1 MAAGINLAS
10 KYSKSIDERFYK
22 ESQAAMAVSN
32 DYEFTG
38 VKTVNVYSVP
48 TVPMQDYETF
58 GTERYGSPEDLTRC
72 VQTLTITRDRS
83 FTFVIDKGEKLQS
96 MGAGDSGK
104 ALARQIREVIVPE
117 YDAYV
122 FRKLAQAATEHGNF
136 STEPLTA
143 ENAYENFL
151 AAEEKLGNRN
161 VPERGR
167 VCFCSYAFANLLKRD
182 PAFMRYGDSSQK
194 MLEKGVIG
202 EVDGTKIVKVP
213 AARLPSGCAFLLVHP
228 SAATAPKQLE
238 EYKIHD
244 NPPGI
249 SGYLV
254 EGRCI
259 YDCFVLDEKAGG
271 IFYHGSQRLLKPI
284 EVKTAPSGEANGAY
298 VYISPSFTEL
308 ETNKWY
314 YQTAV
319 DASQLG
325 EVSYGQALTI
335 GTAWTRMRYTG
346 TAISVANGEECVIR
360 VVEVTKD
367 NVPVAVGDAPLHIT
381 AAA

>member
-1 MAAGINLAS
+1 MANGVNLAS

-22 ESQAAMAVSN
+22 ESQAALAVSN

-48 TVPMQDYETF
+48 TVPMKDYELS
-58 GTERYGSPEDLTRC
+58 GTERYGEPEDLARC
-72 VQTLTITRDRS
+72 VQTLTISRDRA

-96 MGAGDSGK
+96 MAAGDSGK

-122 FRKLAQAATEHGNF
+122 FRTLAQAATLNGNF

-151 AAEEKLGNRN
+151 AAEERLGNKN

-259 YDCFVLDEKAGG
+259 YDCFVLDEKASG

-284 EVKTAPSGEANGAY
+284 EVKTAPSGEANGAV
-298 VYISPSFTEL
+298 VYINPNFTEL

-314 YQTAV
+314 YQTAA
-319 DASQLG
+319 DAAQLG
-325 EVSYGQALTI
+325 EVSFGQALSL
-335 GTAWTRMRYTG
+335 GSAWTRIRYSG
-346 TAISVANGEECVIR
+346 ASISTESPDDSVIR
-360 VVEVTKD
+360 VVEITKD
-367 NVPVAVGDAPLHIT
+367 NLPVAVGDAALKLT
-381 AAA
+381 K